1 MFLKPLNPVTR
12 YMAIIVCQGVHAV
25 KLHFTAPQ
33 TWEQR
38 SGKWCRGPATEL
50 LPLDQHFRWWWRLT
64 VMPSL
69 TGLAACNTDVI
80 SGWNGLI
87 YLICGV
93 YLVKETHSLFGKSFS
108 LPQWLMAVI
117 HFLHQLLAVRNTC
130 YQNCHSCVC
139 LFKFFLFFVV
149 LFFFFAYLVGRS
161 GHLRACLFLCFII
174 HDLMRKLCAY

>member
-1 MFLKPLNPVTR
+1 MGLNFLWIEGSAMPVTR
-12 YMAIIVCQGVHAV
+12 EASANQKVTNNI
-25 KLHFTAPQ
+25 LHKSMFGPQ

-139 LFKFFLFFVV
+139 LFIFYYFSLYFSSS
-149 LFFFFAYLVGRS
+149 L
-161 GHLRACLFLCFII
+161 HI
-174 HDLMRKLCAY
+174 